1 MAEFDGGSDPERRTA
16 GTVRARREVIREG
29 VTMALYITISLL
41 AVLVAVPGGD
51 HSSVA
56 MLGTIWGTA
65 IGLTMA
71 HVLAFRLSTKLV
83 SAGEL
88 AARERLAIAAQAAA
102 SATVAA
108 VASLPLLVTDGEAAL
123 DMSRLLLSGFVGI
136 CAYGVGRQSGGTGG
150 RALLYASSTVVIALM
165 VALLKNVLAGH

>member
-1 MAEFDGGSDPERRTA
+1 MGELDDGSGRERHTA
-16 GTVRARREVIREG
+16 GTVRARREVVREG

-41 AVLVAVPGGD
+41 AVLVAVPAGD

-71 HVLAFRLSTKLV
+71 HVLAFRLSAKLV

-88 AARERLAIAAQAAA
+88 AAQERFAIAAQAAA

-108 VASLPLLVTDGEAAL
+108 VASLPMLVTDGEAAL
-123 DMSRLLLSGFVGI
+123 GMSRLLLSGFVGI

-150 RALLYASSTVVIALM
+150 RALLYASTTVVIALV
-165 VALLKNVLAGH
+165 VALLKNALAGH